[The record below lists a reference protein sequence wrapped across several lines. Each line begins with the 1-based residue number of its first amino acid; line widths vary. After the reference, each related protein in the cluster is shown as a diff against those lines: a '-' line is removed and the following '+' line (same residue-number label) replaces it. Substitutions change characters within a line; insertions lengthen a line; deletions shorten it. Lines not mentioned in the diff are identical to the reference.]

1 MTTQTTL
8 RAPRATLIVPRGLTA
23 AIALALAGYAAAP
36 AQAFEF
42 GESEGLHGT
51 LNTTVS
57 YGVDMRT
64 QDPSPN
70 NVAKAAYNPFVGLLP
85 NAQQRA
91 ARGAFSANHD
101 DGDLNYG
108 SSGDVFSNAVKA
120 TSELHLNYG
129 DNLGAFL
136 RASYFY
142 DFENANNDKLTSL
155 ARDQVGKRFRV
166 LDAFVFDNFTV
177 NNQQGTVRFGKQ
189 VLSWGESTFIQGGI
203 NVINPVD
210 VSQLHVAGAEL
221 KEALLPVNMLWGS
234 YNVTQNFSV
243 EATYLLEFSQ
253 TNPDPAGTYFS
264 TNDFATI
271 GGTYAS
277 LPFGLIPQP
286 VKNPENYYAVCFGGA
301 ASDNSAFG
309 GQSIRNAASNPL
321 AALLAQA
328 CAETVPRH
336 RDQYPNEYGQYGVAA
351 HYLAENLNNSEFGF
365 YFLNYDSRLPL
376 ISGTSVTTTSPTS
389 AGYFITYPKNIHLYG
404 VSFNTQLEELGIA
417 LQGELSY
424 RPNQPL
430 QIDAVELLFAGLSP
444 LNALIPAP
452 GARFV
457 SQLGTYAPGTTF
469 AGYTR
474 NRVSQLQFTATKVF
488 GPENWF
494 HADQIA
500 LIGEAGAT
508 RVWDL
513 PVQSVLRYN
522 SDGTDTGGGPDVLT
536 GNLNN
541 PETQTQ
547 GFPTAFSWGYR
558 IAARADYNNA
568 FGTAFTL
575 SPRVAFNH
583 DVNGTSPGPGGN
595 FIEGRKSVT
604 LGVEANYL
612 NQWSVDLSYTSYF
625 GGGQFN
631 LISDRDF
638 VAFVA
643 KYSF

>member
-1 MTTQTTL
+1 MTTNKKIRM
-8 RAPRATLIVPRGLTA
+8 RASFARRGLTS
-23 AIALALAGYAAAP
+23 AIALALAYAALP
-36 AQAFEF
+36 AHAFEF
-42 GESEGLHGT
+42 GDTDGWHGT
-51 LNTTVS
+51 LNTTLS
-57 YGVDMRT
+57 YGIDMRT
-64 QDPSPN
+64 SDPSDN
-70 NVAKAAYNPFVGLLP
+70 EIAKAHFNPLIGLAP

-120 TSELHLNYG
+120 TSELHLDYG
-129 DNLGAFL
+129 SHMGAFV

-142 DFENANNDKLTSL
+142 DFENANNDKLTKL
-155 ARDQVGKRFRV
+155 AQDQVGDRFRI
-166 LDAFVFDNFTV
+166 LDAFVYDNFQL

-243 EATYLLEFSQ
+243 EATYLLEFAQ
-253 TNPDPAGTYFS
+253 TNPDPSGTYFS

-277 LPFGLIPQP
+277 LPFGLVPQP
-286 VKNPENYYAVCFGGA
+286 VINPEKYYSVCFGGA
-301 ASDNSAFG
+301 PSDNSAFG
-309 GQSIRNAASNPL
+309 GASIAGSSANPL
-321 AALLAQA
+321 VGLLQTA
-328 CAETVPRH
+328 CEQTVRRLP
-336 RDQYPNEYGQYGVAA
+336 DKYPSEYGQYGVAA
-351 HYLAENLNNSEFGF
+351 HYLAEGLNNTEFGF
-365 YFLNYDSRLPL
+365 YFLNYSSRLPL
-376 ISGTSVTTTSPTS
+376 ISGFAVTSPVPNS
-389 AGYFITYPKNIHLYG
+389 AGYFVEYPSDIHLYG
-404 VSFNTQLEELGIA
+404 VSFNSQLEGPGIA

-430 QIDAVELLFAGLSP
+430 QIDAVELLFSGLSP

-452 GARFV
+452 GERFV
-457 SQLGTYAPGTTF
+457 SQLGNYKPGQTIPGF
-469 AGYTR
+469 TR
-474 NRVSQLQFTATKVF
+474 NKVAQLQFTATKVF
-488 GPENWF
+488 GPDNWF

-500 LIGEAGAT
+500 AVAEVGGTKVL
-508 RVWDL
+508 DL
-513 PVQSVLRYN
+513 PAQNVLRYN
-522 SDGTDTGGGPDVLT
+522 SDGTDTGGGPDVLS

-558 IAARADYNNA
+558 VAARADYNNA

-595 FIEGRKSVT
+595 FIDGRKSITV
-604 LGVEANYL
+604 GVEANYL
-612 NQWSVDLSYTSYF
+612 NRWSVDLSYTDYF
-625 GGGQFN
+625 GAGQFN

-638 VAFVA
+638 VALVA

>member
-1 MTTQTTL
+1 MTTQNKINAA
-8 RAPRATLIVPRGLTA
+8 RAARFIPRGLAA
-23 AIALALAGYAAAP
+23 AIAVALASYVATP

-42 GESEGLHGT
+42 GSSDGFHGT
-51 LNTTVS
+51 VNTTLS
-57 YGVDMRT
+57 YGIDLR
-64 QDPSPN
+64 QSDASSN
-70 NVAKAAYNPFVGLLP
+70 EIAKAHYNPFVGLLP

-91 ARGAFSANHD
+91 AKGAFSANHD
-101 DGDLNYG
+101 DGDLNY
-108 SSGDVFSNAVKA
+108 SSGSAFSNAVKA

-129 DNLGAFL
+129 DHMGAFV

-142 DFENANNDKLTSL
+142 DFANATNDKLTNL
-155 ARDQVGKRFRV
+155 AKNQVGKRFRI
-166 LDAFVFDNFTV
+166 LDSFVFDNFTIADH
-177 NNQQGTVRFGKQ
+177 QATVRFGKQ

-234 YNVTQNFSV
+234 YNFTQNFSV
-243 EATYLLEFSQ
+243 EATYLLEFAQ
-253 TNPDPAGTYFS
+253 TNPDPSGTFFS

-277 LPFGLIPQP
+277 LPFGLVPQP
-286 VKNPENYYAVCFGGA
+286 VRNPENYYSVCFGGA
-301 ASDNSAFG
+301 PSDNSAYG
-309 GQSIRNAASNPL
+309 GQSILNARTNPL
-321 AALLAQA
+321 AALLATSCSQ
-328 CAETVPRH
+328 TVRRLPDR
-336 RDQYPNEYGQYGVAA
+336 YPGEYGQFGFAA
-351 HYLAENLNNSEFGF
+351 HYLADNLGGTEFSF
-365 YFLNYDSRLPL
+365 YALQYASRLP
-376 ISGTSVTTTSPTS
+376 IITGFSVTTTVPNS
-389 AGYFITYPKNIHLYG
+389 AGYFVEYPKDIRLYG
-404 VSFNTQLEELGIA
+404 VSFNTQLEGPGIA

-430 QIDAVELLFAGLSP
+430 QIDAVELLFSGLTP
-444 LNALIPAP
+444 LNSLIPAP
-452 GARFV
+452 GERFV
-457 SQLGTYAPGTTF
+457 SQLGTYAPG
-469 AGYTR
+469 AIIPGYTR
-474 NRVSQLQFTATKVF
+474 NHVSQLQFTATKVF
-488 GPENWF
+488 GPNNVF

-500 LIGEAGAT
+500 LVGEAGGT
-508 RVWDL
+508 KVWDL
-513 PVQSVLRYN
+513 PAQSVLRYN
-522 SDGTDTGGGPDVLT
+522 SDGTDTGGGPDVLS

-541 PETQTQ
+541 PETQRN

-558 IAARADYNNA
+558 VAARADYNNA

-575 SPRVAFNH
+575 SPRFAFNH
-583 DVNGTSPGPGGN
+583 DVNGTAPGPGGN
-595 FIEGRKSVT
+595 FIEGRKSLT

-612 NQWSVDLSYTSYF
+612 NKWSLDVSYTDYF